1 MCWIAASAMSFNVQ
15 TPCSRS
21 DRSIASRAPSRGGG
35 PGMTGRSTF
44 ALAKRSRSGKLHL
57 ALEPSQAP
65 DRVHPHPHL
74 VNERLLLS
82 GFRVADDG
90 KLERVKAA
98 DHTRRGAG
106 GCR

>member
-21 DRSIASRAPSRGGG
+21 DRSIASRAPSRGGRLD
-35 PGMTGRSTF
+35 MTGRF
-44 ALAKRSRSGKLHL
+44 YVRVGIALQKRQLRL

-74 VNERLLLS
+74 VNERPLLS

-90 KLERVKAA
+90 KLERVKAV